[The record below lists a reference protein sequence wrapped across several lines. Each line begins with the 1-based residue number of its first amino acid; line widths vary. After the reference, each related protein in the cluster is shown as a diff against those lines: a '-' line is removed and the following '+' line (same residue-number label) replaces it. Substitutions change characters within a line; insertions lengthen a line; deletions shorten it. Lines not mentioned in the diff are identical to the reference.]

1 MASLLRLRSGRREW
15 RGRRRDDLTQLTYE
29 EHRTLSKVLHESLKT
44 FKATLDYAEMDEE
57 SSMSDSDLSDESA
70 DSDFIPRGKG
80 FSYLL
85 RPVAADENKKSNAAV
100 PSSSTNT
107 GKPAAS
113 EDGRNSVSRYTYSL
127 RRRNQV
133 VEQPS
138 GTKSSNI
145 NSYENVGQNHRISA
159 RSYVKKTKSRGE
171 YASASKIEA
180 TATEMF
186 LYFAFGGTVPH
197 GPDVPIPSP
206 PDSTDAVVLS
216 DEEKHKNTPQQF
228 TQCELND
235 LVRDLG
241 VFKVGAET
249 PGSRLQS
256 KHMFAPG
263 TAVSIDISGLMF
275 QLGAEKYVAKEYSA
289 KKSLKRVLPYN
300 GNTYVSVPVL
310 HSVVLKETKS
320 AHIKLDIMKQFVEAL
335 DKNGTCFQY
344 LCTRFPFL
352 SGAKLKEGI
361 FVGPE
366 IQKLIKDKMFSSTMT
381 QVEKEA
387 WVGCI
392 HEYFFPQN
400 LGDVSEE
407 QGERFHHDING
418 ITVGVSREKQNRMKR
433 VGQRGGRLLP
443 KGLDALMKSTPTSSR
458 KYCIIQYVDSQV
470 YNVKELGEICVEEQA
485 EKVDEDS
492 EIEEGLLEDSPV
504 HLQDE
509 EASENGGATNNT
521 NSAANFEDSVATGD
535 RLLKAKEDSDED
547 SHRGKRK
554 DQKEKKRKL
563 KVFPNTYTYE
573 SITNEKQHNNQ
584 YDREKSKKKQSSG
597 SEKKTTKKQGES
609 HDHNRRSKEKDKESS
624 SRSRKRR
631 HSNEKNDKNE
641 KSKDSS
647 KRLKESK
654 KSSEE
659 KKKSEPIPEDEKLE
673 TEEDTV
679 KVKKEP
685 LSLEELLAKKKA
697 EEMAENKPVFQ
708 SRAQREAEA
717 LKRRQQQVEE
727 MKKKAEELKKQRKGF
742 LETARRAIDRDRYD
756 RRDWRENEKRQRDKD
771 LKRDV
776 DRDREVIAIK
786 ERYLG
791 LAMKKRKR
799 SRRLHERKFVFDWDA
814 NEDTSNDYNPLYKEK
829 HEVQFFGRG
838 HVAGIDLKTQKKNQ
852 SQFYGDLLKKRRSE
866 AEKQQD
872 EKNQKRLSAKEA
884 KQKWDDRHWTQKSL
898 EEMTDRDWR
907 IFREDY
913 NISIK
918 GGNVPK
924 PIRSW
929 LEAGFPTEILDVI
942 MKIGYTEPT
951 PIQRQAIP
959 IGLQNRDVIGVAET
973 GSGKTAAFLIPLLVW
988 LMSLPKI
995 EREED
1000 VDQGPYAVIMAP
1012 TRELAQQIEE
1022 EANKFGGPLGVRTVS
1037 VIGGLSRE
1045 EQGFKLRMGCEIV
1058 IATPGRLVDVLE
1070 NRYLVLNQCTYVILD
1085 EADKMLDMGFEPYV
1099 QNILSYMPV
1108 TNLKPDTEEAEDEK
1122 ALLSNFYS
1130 KKKFRQTVMFT
1141 ATMSSA
1147 VERLARNYL
1156 RRPAVVYIG
1165 AIGKPTERVE
1175 QIVYMVSE
1183 SEKRK
1188 KLVQILEK
1196 GIEPPIIIFVN
1207 QKKGADLLARGLE
1220 KLGFNPC
1227 ALHGG
1232 KGQDARDYALAS
1244 LKDGSKDILVA
1255 TDVAGRGIDIKDV
1268 SLVLNY
1274 DMAKTI
1280 EDYTHR
1286 IGRTGRAGKSGKA
1299 ITFLTKEDNQV
1310 FYDLKQLL
1318 LESPVSSCP
1327 AELANHPD
1335 AQKKPGQFVVKKRKD
1350 EVVFRA

>member
-1 MASLLRLRSGRREW
+1 
-15 RGRRRDDLTQLTYE
+15 
-29 EHRTLSKVLHESLKT
+29 
-44 FKATLDYAEMDEE
+44 
-57 SSMSDSDLSDESA
+57 
-70 DSDFIPRGKG
+70 
-80 FSYLL
+80 
-85 RPVAADENKKSNAAV
+85 
-100 PSSSTNT
+100 
-107 GKPAAS
+107 
-113 EDGRNSVSRYTYSL
+113 
-127 RRRNQV
+127 
-133 VEQPS
+133 
-138 GTKSSNI
+138 
-145 NSYENVGQNHRISA
+145 
-159 RSYVKKTKSRGE
+159 
-171 YASASKIEA
+171 
-180 TATEMF
+180 
-186 LYFAFGGTVPH
+186 
-197 GPDVPIPSP
+197 
-206 PDSTDAVVLS
+206 
-216 DEEKHKNTPQQF
+216 
-228 TQCELND
+228 
-235 LVRDLG
+235 
-241 VFKVGAET
+241 
-249 PGSRLQS
+249 
-256 KHMFAPG
+256 
-263 TAVSIDISGLMF
+263 
-275 QLGAEKYVAKEYSA
+275 
-289 KKSLKRVLPYN
+289 
-300 GNTYVSVPVL
+300 
-310 HSVVLKETKS
+310 
-320 AHIKLDIMKQFVEAL
+320 MKQFVKAL

-344 LCTRFPFL
+344 LCTQLPFL
-352 SGAKLKEGI
+352 PGAKLKEGI

-387 WVGCI
+387 WVAFTNVVSGFLGKKKD
-392 HEYFFPQN
+392 HEHFPLKLHFLHSHLHFFPQN

-407 QGERFHHDING
+407 QGERFHYDING
-418 ITVGVSREKQNRMKR
+418 IIVGVSREKQIKMKR
-433 VGQRGGRLLP
+433 KGQRGGRLLP

-458 KYCIIQYVDSQV
+458 K
-470 YNVKELGEICVEEQA
+470 QA

-504 HLQDE
+504 HFQDE
-509 EASENGGATNNT
+509 EASENGGATNDT

-535 RLLKAKEDSDED
+535 RVLKAKEDSDED

-584 YDREKSKKKQSSG
+584 YDREKSKKKQSCG
-597 SEKKTTKKQGES
+597 SEKKTTKRQGES

-631 HSNEKNDKNE
+631 HSNEKSDKNE
-641 KSKDSS
+641 KSKDNS

-673 TEEDTV
+673 TEEDAV

-995 EREED
+995 ERYTDDDGGGFEFFCFVMIKREED

-1122 ALLSNFYS
+1122 ALLNNFYS

-1274 DMAKTI
+1274 DMAKSI

>member
-1 MASLLRLRSGRREW
+1 
-15 RGRRRDDLTQLTYE
+15 
-29 EHRTLSKVLHESLKT
+29 
-44 FKATLDYAEMDEE
+44 
-57 SSMSDSDLSDESA
+57 
-70 DSDFIPRGKG
+70 
-80 FSYLL
+80 
-85 RPVAADENKKSNAAV
+85 
-100 PSSSTNT
+100 
-107 GKPAAS
+107 
-113 EDGRNSVSRYTYSL
+113 
-127 RRRNQV
+127 
-133 VEQPS
+133 
-138 GTKSSNI
+138 
-145 NSYENVGQNHRISA
+145 
-159 RSYVKKTKSRGE
+159 
-171 YASASKIEA
+171 
-180 TATEMF
+180 
-186 LYFAFGGTVPH
+186 
-197 GPDVPIPSP
+197 
-206 PDSTDAVVLS
+206 
-216 DEEKHKNTPQQF
+216 
-228 TQCELND
+228 
-235 LVRDLG
+235 
-241 VFKVGAET
+241 
-249 PGSRLQS
+249 
-256 KHMFAPG
+256 
-263 TAVSIDISGLMF
+263 
-275 QLGAEKYVAKEYSA
+275 
-289 KKSLKRVLPYN
+289 
-300 GNTYVSVPVL
+300 
-310 HSVVLKETKS
+310 
-320 AHIKLDIMKQFVEAL
+320 MKQFVKAL

-344 LCTRFPFL
+344 LCTQFPFL
-352 SGAKLKEGI
+352 SGVTLKEGI
-361 FVGPE
+361 F
-366 IQKLIKDKMFSSTMT
+366 KLIKDKMFASTMT
-381 QVEKEA
+381 QVGKEA
-387 WVGCI
+387 WIAFTNVITGFLGKKKD
-392 HEYFFPQN
+392 HEHFPLKLHFLHSHLDFFPQN

-433 VGQRGGRLLP
+433 GGQRGGRLPP
-443 KGLDALMKSTPTSSR
+443 KGLDALMKSTPTS
-458 KYCIIQYVDSQV
+458 K
-470 YNVKELGEICVEEQA
+470 QA

-509 EASENGGATNNT
+509 EASENGGATNDT
-521 NSAANFEDSVATGD
+521 NSASNFEDSVANGD
-535 RLLKAKEDSDED
+535 RVLKAKEDSDED
-547 SHRGKRK
+547 SRRGKRK

-573 SITNEKQHNNQ
+573 SITNEKQHDNQ

-597 SEKKTTKKQGES
+597 SEKKTTKRQGES

-631 HSNEKNDKNE
+631 RSNEKSDKNE
-641 KSKDSS
+641 KSKDNS
-647 KRLKESK
+647 KRLKDSK

-673 TEEDTV
+673 TEEDAV

-1274 DMAKTI
+1274 DMAKSI

-1350 EVVFRA
+1350 EVKHHQLTTKSDLELGFTRKKR